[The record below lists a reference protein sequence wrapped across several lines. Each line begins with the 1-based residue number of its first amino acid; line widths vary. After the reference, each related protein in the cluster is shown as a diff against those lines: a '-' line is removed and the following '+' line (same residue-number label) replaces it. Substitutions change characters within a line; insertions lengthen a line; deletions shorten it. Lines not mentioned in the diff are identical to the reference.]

1 MIAMK
6 TISRAA
12 VLAVGGLLIGP
23 GLPFGGAAEGT
34 AQTVDAAPAGDRS
47 LDRAI
52 AAQRERVDAQTRPAD
67 RASALNDLANL
78 LELRGDVEGA
88 FEHYRA
94 AIAEDGNLAPA
105 HYNLALLAYSTGDS
119 ELASGH
125 LETAIGLDPRN
136 AWAHYQLG
144 RIADDA
150 GDSAAAVEHYI
161 HALSLDTRLAF
172 ADVNPHFALNRHAT
186 EVLLRANRSQIEAV
200 PPRTYSEPGRI
211 SGMLLPR
218 TGGDAA
224 AVEAGSAAEATEAPA
239 SASAPASDRAPAEE
253 SARRASRASGPEGE
267 SDDGVRQV
275 IQSRGTLPAG
285 GQAGE
290 ETYRRSAPLATRF
303 ETADSGTAAA
313 EERAE
318 SGAGDASAQERPR
331 VFTREHL
338 RTRTLGGGRMVGG
351 SPGGAAPSRPTPIGG
366 SRGGVQ
372 LGTPVGP
379 GGRQAPPPAAGTFR
393 GSGGRF
399 QPSARSSA
407 QLETTIR
414 RNAVPAP

>member
-12 VLAVGGLLIGP
+12 VLAVGGLLVGP

-34 AQTVDAAPAGDRS
+34 AQTVDAAPAGDPS

-52 AAQRERVDAQTRPAD
+52 AAQRERVDAQTLPAD

-78 LELRGDVEGA
+78 LELRGDVDGA

-94 AIAEDGNLAPA
+94 AIVEDGDLASA

-150 GDSAAAVEHYI
+150 GDAAAAVEHYI

-224 AVEAGSAAEATEAPA
+224 AVEAGGAAEATEAPA
-239 SASAPASDRAPAEE
+239 SASASDRAPVEE
-253 SARRASRASGPEGE
+253 SARRASRAPLPEGE

-285 GQAGE
+285 GQTGA
-290 ETYRRSAPLATRF
+290 ETYRRSAPRTTRF

-313 EERAE
+313 EKRAE
-318 SGAGDASAQERPR
+318 NGADDAKAQERPR

-351 SPGGAAPSRPTPIGG
+351 SQGGAAPSRPTPIGG

-393 GSGGRF
+393 GNGGRF

-414 RNAVPAP
+414 RLAVPAP